1 MNCPAGRVGFLGN
14 FYALFVHILFQV
26 AEGLVQVQDVK
37 NLLSLFLQT
46 LVEQIDF
53 LFWNVLEAVNAT
65 RVEHP
70 CIRNLIICNKVLAHL
85 PNLIKVDEFLVKCCT
100 DIAFWIPLDVRDFDL
115 DENIISNRF
124 GCFCSLCED
133 FRFRHIFKNFM
144 VDILVMS
151 FTYFEPSDLALLH
164 SQERVSEKVES
175 LFVSY
180 HESISH
186 FALF

>member
-1 MNCPAGRVGFLGN
+1 MGN
-14 FYALFVHILFQV
+14 FDALFEHVLFQV

-70 CIRNLIICNKVLAHL
+70 CIRNFIICNKVLAHL

-100 DIAFWIPLDVRDFDL
+100 DIAFRIPLDVCNLDL
-115 DENIISNRF
+115 DENFISNRF
-124 GCFCSLCED
+124 GCFCSLGEN
-133 FRFRHIFKNFM
+133 FRCWHIFKNFM
-144 VDILVMS
+144 IDVLVMS
-151 FTYFEPSDLALLH
+151 HTYFEPSDLALLH
-164 SQERVSEKVES
+164 SQERISEKVES

-186 FALF
+186 LALF